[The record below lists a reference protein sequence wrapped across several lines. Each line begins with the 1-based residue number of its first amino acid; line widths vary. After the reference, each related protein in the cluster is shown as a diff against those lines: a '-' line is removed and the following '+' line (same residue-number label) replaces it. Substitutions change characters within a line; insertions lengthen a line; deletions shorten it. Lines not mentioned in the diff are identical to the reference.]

1 MTARTGAKLALA
13 LGLLIALVANL
24 SYAVPR
30 GLVVVGLGLIA
41 PLVLPVVLHLR
52 TTFTADG
59 FWAKT
64 IREASTLAVAGPAVA
79 ISYVHTM
86 ELVLAAGE
94 PWLLAV
100 LAPLSSDGLAGLATL
115 ALYQAQRKKQNG
127 GKLGGKPKPQDR
139 PRPVTPPE
147 PVADPTPAP
156 AAPAL
161 PSGDDE
167 LRVLARR
174 LLADGR
180 AKHGRANF
188 GRGRLVSAMRG
199 EGHQVSQDWCRQVI
213 AEADASSP
221 IKLVEAAG

>member
-1 MTARTGAKLALA
+1 MKPQTGAKLALA

-30 GLVVVGLGLIA
+30 GPVVVGLGLIA

-52 TTFTADG
+52 TTFTAEG
-59 FWAKT
+59 FWAKA

-115 ALYQAQRKKQNG
+115 ALYQAQRKRQPASS
-127 GKLGGKPKPQDR
+127 KPSKSKSSDR
-139 PRPVTPPE
+139 PRQVSPPVPA
-147 PVADPTPAP
+147 ADPTPEAEPDAP
-156 AAPAL
+156 NDL
-161 PSGDDE
+161 TKE
-167 LRVLARR
+167 LVKRIMAEKGCSERTAYRHLAKQR
-174 LLADGR
+174 
-180 AKHGRANF
+180 
-188 GRGRLVSAMRG
+188 
-199 EGHQVSQDWCRQVI
+199 
-213 AEADASSP
+213 EAS
-221 IKLVEAAG
+221 